1 MPKFKVVLSVG
12 ILLLSSL
19 TLSFAKAQD
28 AEKTEASTL
37 PQVEVQVQSPEKAT
51 TAKPL
56 DLPDGWQKCNQKR
69 MTIAYINALAIWQR
83 AILSPYRGF
92 LLWDYERC
100 GKKLFPE
107 TETFMEVNYPLPY
120 VPIDPKT
127 NRTAVESSPHP
138 SGETL

>member
-1 MPKFKVVLSVG
+1 MQIVPLILGLVFWCGSTLGMPLS
-12 ILLLSSL
+12 
-19 TLSFAKAQD
+19 KAEDVQPP
-28 AEKTEASTL
+28 ETSTL
-37 PQVEVQVQSPEKAT
+37 PQIEVQVQAPQET
-51 TAKPL
+51 INAKPL
-56 DLPDGWQKCNQKR
+56 DLPHGWQKCNQKR
-69 MTIAYINALAIWQR
+69 MTIAYINALSIWQQ

-127 NRTAVESSPHP
+127 NRPAVEAEENP
-138 SGETL
+138 S